1 MNRHLSRT
9 VAMQII
15 FEWDFRTGSDF
26 NRIVARSIE
35 RFGEDVDKE
44 YVITTVEG
52 IKKHQFEID
61 AKILEVAPDWPID
74 QIATVDKAVLR
85 LSIYELLWTRDIPPK
100 VAINEAVELAK
111 TFGGENSS
119 KFVNGVLGTIY
130 RGSDRYEPEEGEPA
144 VAIKEQSKDEAKS

>member
-15 FEWDFRTGSDF
+15 FEWDFRSNTKL
-26 NRIVARSIE
+26 NEIVSRSIE
-35 RFGEDVDKE
+35 RFGEDVDNE

-52 IKKHQFEID
+52 IKKHQDEID
-61 AKILEVAPDWPID
+61 AKILEVAPDWPIE
-74 QIATVDKAVLR
+74 QIASVDKAVLR
-85 LSIYELLWTRDIPPK
+85 LSIYELLFVRDIPPK

-119 KFVNGVLGTIY
+119 KFVNGVLGTVY
-130 RGSDRYEPEEGEPA
+130 RDSDRYDPEEEET
-144 VAIKEQSKDEAKS
+144 IKAANETESQ

>member
-15 FEWDFRTGSDF
+15 FEWDFRSNTKL
-26 NRIVARSIE
+26 NEIVSRSIE

-52 IKKHQFEID
+52 IKQHQGRID
-61 AKILEVAPDWPID
+61 AKILEVAPDWPIE
-74 QIATVDKAVLR
+74 QIASVDKAVLR
-85 LSIYELLWTRDIPPK
+85 LSLYELLFVGEIPPK

-119 KFVNGVLGTIY
+119 KFVNGVLGTVY
-130 RGSDRYEPEEGEPA
+130 RDSDRYDPTEEET
-144 VAIKEQSKDEAKS
+144 IKAADETESQ

>member
-9 VAMQII
+9 VAMQIM
-15 FEWDFRTGSDF
+15 FEWDFRS
-26 NRIVARSIE
+26 NAHLNEIVSRSIE

-52 IKKHQFEID
+52 MKKHHDEID
-61 AKILEVAPDWPID
+61 AKILEVAPDWPIE
-74 QIATVDKAVLR
+74 QIASVDKAVLR
-85 LSIYELLWTRDIPPK
+85 LSIYELLFVREIPPK

-130 RGSDRYEPEEGEPA
+130 RDSDRYDPDQEE
-144 VAIKEQSKDEAKS
+144 VIKSADEAKSQ

>member
-9 VAMQII
+9 VAMQIM
-15 FEWDFRTGSDF
+15 FEWDFRS
-26 NRIVARSIE
+26 NSQLNEIVSRSIE

-52 IKKHQFEID
+52 IKKHQQEID
-61 AKILEVAPDWPID
+61 AKILEVAPDWPIE
-74 QIATVDKAVLR
+74 QIASVDKAVLR
-85 LSIYELLWTRDIPPK
+85 LSIYELLFVREIPPK

-119 KFVNGVLGTIY
+119 KFVNGVLGTVY
-130 RGSDRYEPEEGEPA
+130 RDSDRYDPEQEE
-144 VAIKEQSKDEAKS
+144 VIKSADEAKSQ